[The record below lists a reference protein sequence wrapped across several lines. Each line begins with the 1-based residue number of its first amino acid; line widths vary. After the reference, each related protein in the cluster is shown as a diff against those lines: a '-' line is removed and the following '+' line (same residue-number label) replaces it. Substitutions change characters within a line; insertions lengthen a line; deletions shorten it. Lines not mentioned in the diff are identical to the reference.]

1 MTILTK
7 LSHLGSRSAATSGK
21 QKISI
26 IVPVYNEER
35 SLPMMHE
42 QLQAVTTPLTKTY
55 SFEYIYVNDGSSDT
69 SPGVLASLES
79 QDKAVRVLEF
89 SRNFGKEIAV
99 TAGLHASTG
108 QAAIIMDADMQH
120 PVALLP
126 EFIAKW
132 EAGAEVVVGVRKRYG
147 KESSQKRFHSWLFYK
162 LLSKISDVPVTPR
175 ATDYRLLDREVVD
188 AFNQLS
194 ERNRITRGLV
204 DWLGF
209 QREYVYFESADRLY
223 GQVSYKF
230 GKLVGL
236 AVNSFVSLSLFP
248 LRFAGWLG
256 IAITLLSGLAG
267 IFIIVEDF
275 LLNDP
280 LGLKFSG
287 PAMLAVLNMFWIG
300 IVLIAIGLV
309 ALYIASIHSEVIN
322 RPLYVL
328 RKHRRPRAS

>member
-1 MTILTK
+1 MK
-7 LSHLGSRSAATSGK
+7 LFPHLSLYPTHRADASAK

-35 SLPMMHE
+35 SLPMLHE
-42 QLQAVTTPLTKTY
+42 QLQAVTAPLTKTY
-55 SFEYIYVNDGSSDT
+55 SFEFIYVDDGSSDT
-69 SPGVLASLES
+69 SRDVLSALES

-126 EFIAKW
+126 DFIAKW
-132 EAGAEVVVGVRKRYG
+132 EEGAEVVVGVRKRYG
-147 KESSQKRFHSWLFYK
+147 KESAQKRFHSWLFYK
-162 LLSKISDVPVTPR
+162 LLTRISDVPVTPR
-175 ATDYRLLDREVVD
+175 ATDYRLLDREVID
-188 AFNQLS
+188 AFNGLS

-223 GQVSYKF
+223 GQASYKY

-256 IAITLLSGLAG
+256 ITITFLSGLAG
-267 IFIIVEDF
+267 VFIIIEDF
-275 LLNDP
+275 LLHDP
-280 LGLKFSG
+280 LGLRFSG

-309 ALYIASIHSEVIN
+309 ALYIANIHAEVIN
-322 RPLYVL
+322 RPLYIL
-328 RKHRRPRAS
+328 RKHRRNRRS